1 MSRKHY
7 LMGSAVV
14 KRLARSLVDEIDS
27 MAKLPWRDLGKVG
40 FLGKELP

>member
-1 MSRKHY
+1 MRSP
-7 LMGSAVV
+7 VV